1 MRELEH
7 LVERFA
13 VLHDRP
19 DIAEADLPEKILR
32 ETGGAPSSVLAA
44 SETMLR
50 GTLAEARAAF
60 ERGYVVATLQQAR
73 GNMAAAARQAGLDR
87 SHYFRLV
94 RRHGIEPKQYASPG
108 PPGR

>member
-1 MRELEH
+1 VRELEH

-19 DIAEADLPEKILR
+19 EIDAADLPEKILR
-32 ETGGAPSSVLAA
+32 ETGGAASSALATP
-44 SETMLR
+44 ETMLR
-50 GTLAEARAAF
+50 GTLAEARTAF
-60 ERGYVVATLQQAR
+60 ERGYVVATLRQAR

-94 RRHGIEPKQYASPG
+94 RRHGIEPKQSASPG
-108 PPGR
+108 PGGR